1 MRIMR
6 ALWRTAPPVLFVM
19 AILSAGFFTG
29 AWVVLSE
36 VFPYDL
42 LAAADKTLRT
52 WVESRRRPDAF
63 LATARFVNVAP
74 ESVAERRIE
83 FLVAEALAD
92 PVLFSGG
99 PGRFAE
105 YCPGSAGCLAVEY
118 AGRGEVVHAYPYR
131 PDEIERA
138 AIVSLP
144 YEHLPGFSF
153 EKDARISRMSRY
165 SNGDLLVTFLFKD
178 NFPWGGGVARIGR
191 DGRPVW
197 YRRDYSHHKPTV
209 TNQGIALVPGQRIGR
224 GRPPVHR
231 PPGLPGR
238 MSFWLDCKNPY
249 LDFVSRIDGAGRVL
263 EEIPVFDALIASP
276 YAPILHHT
284 DPCDPTH
291 VNAVHEVGKRTGG
304 MQGIDPGDLVVSL
317 RNLHA
322 FGILDRERRR
332 LKRLVRG
339 GFFMQHDVQHYE
351 GAKFL
356 MFDNWGGT
364 NASSRLLMVD
374 VADGTETTIF
384 PHARTPRHLRG
395 LISRKNG
402 NLSISP
408 DRRRA
413 IVTFTEDRKAVE
425 VRIADGTVLTVFHA
439 VHDVS
444 HLDRFPEERRTRAV
458 AYKLRGVSYVDR
470 SRK

>member
-1 MRIMR
+1 
-6 ALWRTAPPVLFVM
+6 
-19 AILSAGFFTG
+19 
-29 AWVVLSE
+29 
-36 VFPYDL
+36 
-42 LAAADKTLRT
+42 
-52 WVESRRRPDAF
+52 
-63 LATARFVNVAP
+63 
-74 ESVAERRIE
+74 
-83 FLVAEALAD
+83 
-92 PVLFSGG
+92 
-99 PGRFAE
+99 
-105 YCPGSAGCLAVEY
+105 
-118 AGRGEVVHAYPYR
+118 
-131 PDEIERA
+131 
-138 AIVSLP
+138 
-144 YEHLPGFSF
+144 
-153 EKDARISRMSRY
+153 
-165 SNGDLLVTFLFKD
+165 
-178 NFPWGGGVARIGR
+178 
-191 DGRPVW
+191 
-197 YRRDYSHHKPTV
+197 
-209 TNQGIALVPGQRIGR
+209 
-224 GRPPVHR
+224 
-231 PPGLPGR
+231 
-238 MSFWLDCKNPY
+238 
-249 LDFVSRIDGAGRVL
+249 
-263 EEIPVFDALIASP
+263 
-276 YAPILHHT
+276 
-284 DPCDPTH
+284 
-291 VNAVHEVGKRTGG
+291 

-395 LISRKNG
+395 LISRKSG

-413 IVTFTEDRKAVE
+413 IVTFTADRKAVE